1 MPDYHTGSGQVAGW
15 RCYCKESRFFCKA
28 KNQRI
33 GLRKKKS
40 CYQRWLLLHTNSSFL
55 MGSTFSPNGFIFQ
68 FLYQVEH
75 FIMSINIT
83 ISAYFSYSRLA
94 RLQIRWQTFRLTSI
108 QGRKILCLR
117 KWEGN
122 GVFVDISINYGQIS
136 SFEEEREDSFS
147 GEKAS
152 TPGSLI

>member
-1 MPDYHTGSGQVAGW
+1 
-15 RCYCKESRFFCKA
+15 
-28 KNQRI
+28 
-33 GLRKKKS
+33 
-40 CYQRWLLLHTNSSFL
+40 

-122 GVFVDISINYGQIS
+122 GVFVGISINYGQIS

-152 TPGSLI
+152 TSGSLI